1 MASPV
6 VILTALESGFG
17 TLLTGTVLY
26 LVLSHGRKA
35 YHYVFAAFLLICFIW
50 DLGTCMLMLR
60 NEHLDELPII
70 GRVAIYP
77 CIFIPAL
84 IFHFVNLYTER
95 IIKWA
100 IVAVWVS
107 TVLSCVPILAGY
119 YYQIEGSY
127 SYHWGNIFR
136 VKPSIIDPMIFIFW
150 YGINLSAIWL
160 LYKNEKIETS
170 PLKKRH
176 YIYIISGF
184 LVITF
189 SILKALVALGFD
201 IAFLLP
207 LGMLLN
213 DIFVAII
220 GLAII
225 KDRLFDITVIIK
237 KGTVYSILAGLLIFI
252 YSFVEHLLVTFIG
265 ERIGAESTWLH
276 MISIA
281 IGIAVLMPVKSRI
294 EKGVEKYFAH
304 RTLVF

>member
-1 MASPV
+1 MTSPI
-6 VILTALESGFG
+6 VIITAIESGFG
-17 TLLTGTVLY
+17 SLLTGTVLY
-26 LVLSHGRKA
+26 LVLSRGRKA

-50 DLGTCMLMLR
+50 DFGTCMLMLR
-60 NEHLDELPII
+60 NNYLGELPII

-95 IIKWA
+95 PIKWA

-107 TVLSCVPILAGY
+107 TVLSWVPILAGY

-136 VKPSIIDPMIFIFW
+136 VKPTIIDPMIFIFW

-184 LVITF
+184 LVVTF
-189 SILKALVALGFD
+189 SILKALVTLGID
-201 IAFLLP
+201 VAFLLP

-213 DIFVAII
+213 DIFVSII

-225 KDRLFDITVIIK
+225 KDKLFDITVVIK
-237 KGTVYSILAGLLIFI
+237 KGTLYSILAGILIFV
-252 YSFVEHLLVTFIG
+252 YSFVEHILVTFIG
-265 ERIGAESTWLH
+265 ERLGENSTFLH
-276 MISIA
+276 LIAIA
-281 IGIAVLMPVKSRI
+281 IGIAVLMPIKRYI
-294 EKGVEKYFAH
+294 EHSIDKYFAQ
-304 RTLVF
+304 RKLVF